1 MNYLESPLDA
11 NEQLFSLVV
20 TKNRVWGNII
30 IPCILKKIKG
40 KDYFTISESLFP
52 FPSEE
57 TITSLFPE
65 ERETVEILNQYN
77 DRQLF
82 KLFSKERN
90 VKDFLLNVTSDLIDR
105 HIRPYIEKR
114 LYQCLEIARDEAI
127 PVLIKR
133 SSIKTLHSGD
143 KLEIINDLALPVF
156 RFERNVIQSTY
167 SLSLELEGK
176 PLDIRNNQT
185 EILCNNPCVIIC
197 GNKLVFVSETDAAK
211 LRPFLTR
218 EFVIIP
224 KSSEK
229 KYFSTFV
236 LSVVNRFS
244 IKASGFRIEYPS
256 SDKKAYLDIE
266 QGLSGAPTAIV
277 RFCYSGTFFYHSKK
291 ETSIT
296 KFEDNNGEF
305 IFRKYNRDFEWEK
318 ECIKNLNDAGFF
330 SEDDIN
336 FTITCLTGNY
346 TTDLYNTIET
356 INNSFE
362 ELTSSGF
369 IINSGKLEKKYNL
382 NPVNIFSDHNVEGD
396 WFDLKSIVK
405 IGEYEFP
412 FVRLKSYIL
421 SGTREFELP
430 DKTIAILPEVWFSK
444 YRSIFEFGKV
454 HGNILKIH
462 KQHFSI
468 LSEAFSDKESITG
481 YQIDKFLSPDSIP
494 EHILPAGLTTELRKY
509 QIDGVNWMLW
519 LQSAG
524 LGGCLAD
531 DMGLGK
537 TIQTLALLVF
547 NKENSGSLKKAEINN
562 SEPTLFEQQIQN
574 PVSLIIVPAS
584 IIYNWENEI
593 RKFAP
598 TLKIYSYKGSQRNKN
613 ISSYFNYFDIIL
625 SSYHIV
631 RQDIDILSEFHFHY
645 IILDESQAIKNP
657 SSMIFKTVSTLK
669 SSYRLVLTGTPMENS
684 LIDLWTQLS
693 FVNPG
698 LLGSLAFFKR
708 EYVTPIEK
716 HNDIEKEQK
725 LKKIIKPFIL
735 RRTKEM
741 VASDLPSVSE
751 HTVYCDMTEEQS
763 EIYEKEKS
771 VVRNSIISK
780 MEAPDNEKSVILIL
794 RGLMKLR
801 QISNHPSLVIDEY
814 NGGSGKFETVIR
826 DLENIIAENHKI
838 LVFSSF
844 VKHLS
849 LYSDY
854 LSKKEINFSILTG
867 ASTNRDRIINDYQ
880 KDPSNKIFLISLKA
894 GGLGLN
900 LTAADYVFILDPW
913 WNPAAEL
920 QAMSRAHRIGQDKNV
935 FVFRYISTDS
945 IEEKIVKLQDK
956 KSKLAD
962 TFIQSNNPLKDIDY
976 KNILEIIG

>member
-1 MNYLESPLDA
+1 MNYLEFPLDA
-11 NEQLFSLVV
+11 EERLFSLVI
-20 TKNRVWGNII
+20 TKNRVWGNIL
-30 IPCILKKIKG
+30 IPCILKNMKE

-52 FPSEE
+52 FPSEK
-57 TITSLFPE
+57 TVASLLPE
-65 ERETVEILNQYN
+65 EREAVEILNQYN

-90 VKDFLLNVTSDLIDR
+90 VKDFLENVTSDLIDR

-127 PVLIKR
+127 PVFIKR
-133 SSIKTLHSGD
+133 SSIKTLHSSD
-143 KLEIINDLALPVF
+143 KLEIINDRALPVF
-156 RFERNVIQSTY
+156 RFERNEIQSNY
-167 SLSLELEGK
+167 SLYLELEGK
-176 PLDIRNNQT
+176 PLDIRKNQT
-185 EILCNNPCVIIC
+185 EILCNCPCVVII
-197 GNKLVFVSETDAAK
+197 GNKLVFVSETDGAK

-244 IKASGFRIEYPS
+244 VESSGFRIEYPS

-266 QGLSGAPTAIV
+266 QGLSGVPTAIV
-277 RFCYSGTFFYHSKK
+277 RFSYSGTFFYHSEK

-305 IFRKYNRDFEWEK
+305 IFRKYTRDFEWEK
-318 ECIKNLNDAGFF
+318 DCIKNLNDAGFF

-346 TTDLYNTIET
+346 TIDLYNTIET

-396 WFDLKSIVK
+396 WFDLKSTVQ
-405 IGEYEFP
+405 IGKYEFP
-412 FVRLKSYIL
+412 FVRLRWHIL

-430 DKTIAILPEVWFSK
+430 DKTIAVLPEVWFSK

-454 HGNILKIH
+454 DEDILKIH

-468 LSEAFSDKESITG
+468 LSDTLIDKESIACPE
-481 YQIDKFLSPDSIP
+481 IDKFLNPESIP
-494 EHILPAGLTTELRKY
+494 EQTLPAGLKTELRKY
-509 QIDGVNWMLW
+509 QLDGFNWMVW

-537 TIQTLALLVF
+537 TIQALALLVF
-547 NKENSGSLKKAEINN
+547 NRENPGCLKKVGINN
-562 SEPTLFEQQIQN
+562 SEPTLFDRQVQN

-584 IIYNWENEI
+584 LIYNWENEI
-593 RKFAP
+593 KKFAP
-598 TLKIYSYKGSQRNKN
+598 ALKVYSYKGSQRNRN
-613 ISSYFNYFDIIL
+613 ISYFNYFDIIL

-631 RQDIDILSEFHFHY
+631 RQDIGVLSEYNFHY

-657 SSMIFKTVSTLK
+657 SSMIFRTVSTLK
-669 SSYRLVLTGTPMENS
+669 ASYRLVLTGTPVENS

-708 EYVTPIEK
+708 EYAKPIEK
-716 HNDIEKEQK
+716 YNDAEKEQK

-763 EIYEKEKS
+763 DVYEREKS
-771 VVRNSIISK
+771 AVRNSIIER
-780 MEAPDNEKSVILIL
+780 MTATNIEKSVILIL
-794 RGLMKLR
+794 QGLMKLR
-801 QISNHPSLVIDEY
+801 QISNHPALVIEDY
-814 NGGSGKFETVIR
+814 AGGSGKFESVIR

-854 LSKKEINFSILTG
+854 LCMKNINYSMLTG
-867 ASTNRDRIINDYQ
+867 ASTNRDRIINRFQ
-880 KDPSNKIFLISLKA
+880 EDPSNKVFLISLKA

-920 QAMSRAHRIGQDKNV
+920 QAMNRAHRIGQEKNV
-935 FVFRYISTDS
+935 FVYRYISTNS
-945 IEEKIVKLQDK
+945 IEEKIVKLHDK

-976 KNILEIIG
+976 KSILEIIG